1 MSGKLFGVLAIASIV
16 TLGSGMVSNSP

>member
-1 MSGKLFGVLAIASIV
+1 MSGKLFGVLAIALIV